1 MSPSITA
8 DWVGGMT
15 DNTVLADLQSL
26 VGADVALAPTDTL
39 LDKHTRDFCVTGSRD
54 VGVQAFVFPRS
65 TEQVSK
71 VLRYCNER
79 GIAVQPQGGLTG
91 LAGGAVP
98 VGPCI
103 ILGLERMRTVRELD
117 SAAGTIT
124 VDAGVT
130 METVQKTAEAADLF
144 FPLDLGGRGS
154 CQVGGNVSTNAGG
167 NRVLRYGMARDLV
180 LGVEA
185 VLADG
190 TVIDALRKVIK
201 NNSGYDVRQL
211 FIGAEG
217 TLGIITGVVLRL
229 FPKPKSACTGICAVQ
244 DYAGVLELL
253 RRARSGFGSLLS
265 AFEVMWP
272 DFYQLGTVALGRKP
286 PLELGHGVYVLI
298 ETLGTDPEADQ
309 ARYENVI
316 GEALEA
322 GVVKDAIIAQS
333 QREAT
338 ELWAVRDSPGEWQK
352 GAHWPQLGFDVSV
365 PTGEIGPLADE
376 IGAELKR
383 RWPELVAV
391 FFGHV
396 ADGNL
401 HVSVRMS
408 GHNIPELDIENAV
421 YGIVAKR
428 RGSISAEHGIGS
440 LKIPFLHF
448 SRSEGEIALMRAI
461 KQAMDPKGILN
472 PGKVLPAVGSS
483 GGH

>member
-1 MSPSITA
+1 
-8 DWVGGMT
+8 MT
-15 DNTVLADLQSL
+15 DAKVLGELVAL
-26 VGADVALAPTDTL
+26 VGADVALAPDAAL
-39 LDKHTRDFCVTGSRD
+39 LEKHTADYCVAGRRD
-54 VGVQAFVFPRS
+54 VGVLALVFPRN
-65 TEQVSK
+65 TGQVSK
-71 VLRYCNER
+71 VLQYCNAH
-79 GIAVQPQGGLTG
+79 GIAVVPQGGLTG

-98 VGPCI
+98 VRPSVLI
-103 ILGLERMRTVRELD
+103 SMDRMRAIKEVDT
-117 SAAGTIT
+117 AAGTIT
-124 VDAGVT
+124 VEAGVT
-130 METVQKTAEAADLF
+130 MEAVQKAADAADLF

-154 CQVGGNVSTNAGG
+154 CQIGGNISTNAGG

-201 NNSGYDVRQL
+201 NNSGYDLRQL

-217 TLGIITGVVLRL
+217 TLGIVTAVVLRL
-229 FPKPKSACTGICAVQ
+229 FPKPKSACTGICAVA
-244 DYAGVLELL
+244 DYDGVLELL
-253 RRARSGFGSLLS
+253 RRSRSGFGSLLS

-272 DFYQLGTVALGRKP
+272 AFYRLGTEGLGRKP
-286 PLELGHGVYVLI
+286 PLDLGHGAYVLI
-298 ETLGTDPEADQ
+298 ETLGTDPAVDQ
-309 ARYENVI
+309 ERYETVI

-322 GVVKDAIIAQS
+322 GVVQDAIIAQS

-338 ELWAVRDSPGEWQK
+338 ELWAVRDSPGEWSK
-352 GAHWPQLGFDVSV
+352 GIHWPQLGFDVSV

-376 IGAELKR
+376 IGAELR
-383 RWPELVAV
+383 SRWPELVAL

-408 GHNIPELDIENAV
+408 GHGIPELDIENAV
-421 YGIVAKR
+421 YGIVSKR

-448 SRSEGEIALMRAI
+448 SRSEAEIELMRAI
-461 KQAMDPKGILN
+461 KRAMDPKGILN
-472 PGKVLPAVGSS
+472 PGKVLPDPRQ
-483 GGH
+483 

>member
-1 MSPSITA
+1 
-8 DWVGGMT
+8 MT
-15 DNTVLADLQSL
+15 DGKVLADLTAL
-26 VGADVALAPTDTL
+26 LGADIVQAPSDTL
-39 LDKHTRDFCVTGSRD
+39 LDKHTKDFCIVGRRD
-54 VGVQAFVFPRS
+54 VGVMALLFPRD
-65 TEQVSK
+65 TAQVSK
-71 VLRYCNER
+71 ALAYCNLH

-98 VGPCI
+98 VGPCVV
-103 ILGLERMRTVRELD
+103 LSLERMRAIKEIDV
-117 SAAGTIT
+117 AAGTIT
-124 VDAGVT
+124 VEAGVT
-130 METVQKTAEAADLF
+130 MEAVQKAADAAELF

-154 CQVGGNVSTNAGG
+154 CQIGGNISTNAGG

-201 NNSGYDVRQL
+201 NNSGYDIRQL

-217 TLGIITGVVLRL
+217 TLGIVTAVVLRL
-229 FPKPKSACTGICAVQ
+229 FPKPKSNCTGICAVD

-253 RRARSGFGSLLS
+253 RRARGGFGSLLS

-272 DFYQLGTVALGRKP
+272 DFYRLGTVALGRKP
-286 PLELGHGVYVLI
+286 PLEMGHGVYVLI
-298 ETLGTDPEADQ
+298 ETLGTDPVADQ
-309 ARYENVI
+309 ARYESVI
-316 GEALEA
+316 GDAIEA
-322 GVVKDAIIAQS
+322 GVVKDAVIAQS

-338 ELWAVRDSPGEWQK
+338 ELWSVRDSPGEWQK
-352 GAHWPQLGFDVSV
+352 AAHWPQLGFDVSV

-376 IGAELKR
+376 IAEALKR
-383 RWPELVAV
+383 RWPQLFVV

-408 GHNIPELDIENAV
+408 GHDVPELDIENEV
-421 YGIVAKR
+421 YGIVAQR

-448 SRSEGEIALMRAI
+448 SRSEAELALMRAI

-472 PGKVLPAVGSS
+472 PGKLFES
-483 GGH
+483 GVAHH

>member
-1 MSPSITA
+1 
-8 DWVGGMT
+8 MT
-15 DNTVLADLQSL
+15 DTVLADLTAL
-26 VGADVALAPTDTL
+26 LGADVVTAPSDTL
-39 LDKHTRDFCVTGSRD
+39 LDKHTRDFCVTGQRD
-54 VGVQAFVFPRS
+54 VGVLALVFVRNVQ
-65 TEQVSK
+65 QVSK
-71 VLRYCNER
+71 TLAYCNEH

-98 VGPCI
+98 VGPCV
-103 ILGLERMRTVRELD
+103 ILSLERMRAIKELD
-117 SAAGTIT
+117 VVAGTIT
-124 VDAGVT
+124 VEAGVT
-130 METVQKTAEAADLF
+130 MEAVQKAADAAELF

-154 CQVGGNVSTNAGG
+154 CQIGGNISTNAGG

-201 NNSGYDVRQL
+201 NNSGYDIRQL

-217 TLGIITGVVLRL
+217 TLGIVTAVVLRL
-229 FPKPKSACTGICAVQ
+229 FPKPKSACTGICAVK

-253 RRARSGFGSLLS
+253 KRARSGFGSLLS
-265 AFEVMWP
+265 AYEVMWP
-272 DFYQLGTVALGRKP
+272 DFYKLGTVSLGRKP
-286 PLELGHGVYVLI
+286 PLEIGHGVYVLI
-298 ETLGTDPEADQ
+298 ETLGTDPAADQ
-309 ARYENVI
+309 ARYEAVI

-322 GVVKDAIIAQS
+322 GIVQDAIIAQS

-352 GAHWPQLGFDVSV
+352 GVHWPQLGFDVSV
-365 PTGEIGPLADE
+365 PTGEIGPLAEE
-376 IGAELKR
+376 INAELKR

-401 HVSVRMS
+401 HVSARMS
-408 GHNIPELDIENAV
+408 GHSIPELDIENAV
-421 YGIVAKR
+421 YGIVAQR

-440 LKIPFLHF
+440 LKIPFLHY
-448 SRSEGEIALMRAI
+448 SRSEAEIALMRAI
-461 KQAMDPKGILN
+461 KNAMDPKGILN
-472 PGKVLPAVGSS
+472 PGKLFAAAGSA
-483 GGH
+483 H

>member
-1 MSPSITA
+1 
-8 DWVGGMT
+8 MT
-15 DNTVLADLQSL
+15 EGKVLADLTAL
-26 VGADVALAPTDTL
+26 LGADIVQAPSDTL
-39 LDKHTRDFCVTGSRD
+39 LDKHTKDFCIVGRPD
-54 VGVQAFVFPRS
+54 VGVMALLFPRE
-65 TEQVSK
+65 TAQVSK
-71 VLRYCNER
+71 ALAYCNDH

-98 VGPCI
+98 VGPCV
-103 ILGLERMRTVRELD
+103 ILSLERMRAIKEIDV
-117 SAAGTIT
+117 AAGTIT
-124 VDAGVT
+124 VEAGVT
-130 METVQKTAEAADLF
+130 MEAVQKAADAAELF

-154 CQVGGNVSTNAGG
+154 CQIGGNISTNAGG

-201 NNSGYDVRQL
+201 NNSGYDIRQL

-217 TLGIITGVVLRL
+217 TLGIVTAVVLRL
-229 FPKPKSACTGICAVQ
+229 FPKPKSNCTGICAVD

-253 RRARSGFGSLLS
+253 RRARAGFGSLLS

-272 DFYQLGTVALGRKP
+272 DFYRLGTVALGRKP
-286 PLELGHGVYVLI
+286 PLEMGHGVYVLI
-298 ETLGTDPEADQ
+298 ETLGTDPDADQ
-309 ARYENVI
+309 TRYESVI
-316 GEALEA
+316 GDAIEA
-322 GVVKDAIIAQS
+322 GVVKDAVIAQS

-338 ELWAVRDSPGEWQK
+338 ELWSVRDSPGEWQK
-352 GAHWPQLGFDVSV
+352 AAHWPQLGFDVSV

-376 IGAELKR
+376 IAAALKR
-383 RWPELVAV
+383 RWPQLFVV

-408 GHNIPELDIENAV
+408 GHDVPELDIENEV
-421 YGIVAKR
+421 YGIVAQR

-448 SRSEGEIALMRAI
+448 SRSEAELSLMRAI
-461 KQAMDPKGILN
+461 KRAMDPKGILN
-472 PGKVLPAVGSS
+472 PGKLFTSDATR
-483 GGH
+483 H